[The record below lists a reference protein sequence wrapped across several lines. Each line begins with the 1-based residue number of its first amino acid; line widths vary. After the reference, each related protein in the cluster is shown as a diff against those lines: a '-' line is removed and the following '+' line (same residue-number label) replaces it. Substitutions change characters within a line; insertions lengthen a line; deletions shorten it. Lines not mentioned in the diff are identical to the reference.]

1 MESNGHRAIRR
12 VVSRTGGARKIN
24 AKIVECARPSAR
36 TSARH
41 RGPQDARRQTG
52 PSSMQQ
58 APRALHS
65 ERLEYPAGNDKK
77 HMTPDQ
83 YRAAIASL
91 GLSQQAAGRWL
102 MVSPKTAQNYA
113 KLGPSGPAA
122 VAIRMAM
129 QHGLTVQP
137 G

>member
-1 MESNGHRAIRR
+1 
-12 VVSRTGGARKIN
+12 
-24 AKIVECARPSAR
+24 
-36 TSARH
+36 
-41 RGPQDARRQTG
+41 
-52 PSSMQQ
+52 
-58 APRALHS
+58 
-65 ERLEYPAGNDKK
+65 
-77 HMTPDQ
+77 MTADQ
-83 YRAAIASL
+83 YRAAIALL

-122 VAIRMAM
+122 VAIRMAL

>member
-1 MESNGHRAIRR
+1 L
-12 VVSRTGGARKIN
+12 
-24 AKIVECARPSAR
+24 
-36 TSARH
+36 TSA
-41 RGPQDARRQTG
+41 D
-52 PSSMQQ
+52 
-58 APRALHS
+58 
-65 ERLEYPAGNDKK
+65 
-77 HMTPDQ
+77 
-83 YRAAIASL
+83 YRAALATL

-122 VAIRMAM
+122 VAIRMAL